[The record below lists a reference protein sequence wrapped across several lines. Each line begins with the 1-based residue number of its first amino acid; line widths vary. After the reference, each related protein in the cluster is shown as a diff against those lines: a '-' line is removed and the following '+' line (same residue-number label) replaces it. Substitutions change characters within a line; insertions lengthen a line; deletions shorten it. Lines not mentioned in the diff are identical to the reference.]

1 MSKILE
7 MIEKR
12 NKAWEGAK
20 AFLDSK
26 RDKDG
31 LISEE
36 DALVYDEMEK
46 KVKAYSAEIERLQ
59 EMEEMEKELSKPIN
73 SAIVSKPMDDKAEE
87 TKKKGR
93 ASDEYKRDMLKAI
106 RSNFKQVT
114 DILQEGVDTDGG
126 YLVPEEYDSRLIDV
140 LTENNIMR
148 TLGTKITTSG
158 LHRITVTA
166 TKPAAL
172 WVEEGGKIPFSDATF
187 GQITID
193 AFKLAVGVKVTNE
206 LLYDSKF
213 PLENYIIEQFGKAIG
228 NAEEDAFL
236 NGDGQKKPLGIFHK
250 NGGAMHDVT
259 TAGASISADD
269 IISLIYALARPYRQ
283 KAKFIM
289 NDQTIAVIR
298 KLKDSNGNYMWQPSI
313 KEGEPDRLLGYAVYT
328 SAYAPVVEAGKPA
341 IAFGDFSYYK
351 IADRGTR
358 SFQELSELYAET
370 DTTGFIAKERVD
382 GKLILPE
389 SVHILTVKAK

>member
-1 MSKILE
+1 MKKILE

-20 AFLDSK
+20 AFLESK

-36 DALVYDEMEK
+36 DALIYDEMEQ
-46 KVKAYSAEIERLQ
+46 KVKNYTEEIERLQ
-59 EMEEMEKELSKPIN
+59 KMEAMEQELSKPIN
-73 SAIVSKPMDDKAEE
+73 DAIVSKPMDRKEE
-87 TKKKGR
+87 EKKGR
-93 ASDEYKRDMLKAI
+93 ASDEYRKDMLKAI

-114 DILQEGVDTDGG
+114 NLLQEGVDTDGG
-126 YLVPEEYDSRLIDV
+126 YLVPEEYDNRLIDV
-140 LTENNIMR
+140 LNENNIMR
-148 TLGTKITTSG
+148 VLGTKITTSG
-158 LHRITVTA
+158 LHRITITA

-172 WVEEGGKIPFSDATF
+172 WVEEGGKIPFSDSTF

-206 LLYDSKF
+206 LLYDSMF
-213 PLENYIIEQFGKAIG
+213 PLESYIIEQFGKAMG

-236 NGDGQKKPLGIFHK
+236 NGDGKKKPLGIFHQD
-250 NGGAMHDVT
+250 GGAISDVT
-259 TAGASISADD
+259 TTGGSISSDD
-269 IISLIYALARPYRQ
+269 IISLVYALGRPYRQ

-298 KLKDSNGNYMWQPSI
+298 KLKDGNGSYMWQPSI
-313 KEGEPDRLLGYAVYT
+313 KEGEPDRLLGYPVFT
-328 SAYAPVVEAGKPA
+328 SAYAPIVEAGKPA
-341 IAFGDFSYYK
+341 IAFGDFSYYN

-358 SFQELSELYAET
+358 SIQELTELYAET

-389 SVHILTVKAK
+389 AVHLLTVKAK

>member
-1 MSKILE
+1 MKKILE

-20 AFLDSK
+20 AFLESK

-36 DALVYDEMEK
+36 DALIYDEMEQ
-46 KVKAYSAEIERLQ
+46 KVKNYTEEIERLQ
-59 EMEEMEKELSKPIN
+59 KMETMEQELSKPIN
-73 SAIVSKPMDDKAEE
+73 DAIVSKPMDRKEE
-87 TKKKGR
+87 EKKGR
-93 ASDEYKRDMLKAI
+93 ASDEYRKDMLKAI

-114 DILQEGVDTDGG
+114 NLLQEGVDTDGG
-126 YLVPEEYDSRLIDV
+126 YLVPEEYDRRLIDV
-140 LTENNIMR
+140 LNENNIMR

-158 LHRITVTA
+158 LHRITITA

-172 WVEEGGKIPFSDATF
+172 WVEEGGKIPFSDSTF

-206 LLYDSKF
+206 LLYDSMF
-213 PLENYIIEQFGKAIG
+213 PLESYIIEQFGKAMG

-236 NGDGQKKPLGIFHK
+236 NGDGKKKPLGIFHQE
-250 NGGAMHDVT
+250 GGAISDVT
-259 TAGASISADD
+259 TAGGSISSDD
-269 IISLIYALARPYRQ
+269 IISLVYALGRPYRQ

-298 KLKDSNGNYMWQPSI
+298 KLKDGNGNYMWQPSI
-313 KEGEPDRLLGYAVYT
+313 KEGEPDRLLGYPVFT
-328 SAYAPVVEAGKPA
+328 SAYAPIVEAGKPA
-341 IAFGDFSYYK
+341 IAFGDFSYYN

-358 SFQELSELYAET
+358 SIQELTELYAET

-389 SVHILTVKAK
+389 AVHLLTVKAK

>member
-1 MSKILE
+1 MKKILE

-20 AFLDSK
+20 AFLESK

-36 DALVYDEMEK
+36 DALIYDEMEQ
-46 KVKAYSAEIERLQ
+46 KVKNYTEEIERLQ
-59 EMEEMEKELSKPIN
+59 KMEAMEQELSKPIN
-73 SAIVSKPMDDKAEE
+73 DAIVSKPMDRKEE
-87 TKKKGR
+87 EKKGR
-93 ASDEYKRDMLKAI
+93 ASDEYRKDMLKAI

-114 DILQEGVDTDGG
+114 NLLQEGVDTDGG
-126 YLVPEEYDSRLIDV
+126 YLVPEEYDNRLIDV
-140 LTENNIMR
+140 LNENNIIR

-158 LHRITVTA
+158 LHRITITA

-172 WVEEGGKIPFSDATF
+172 WVEEGGKIPFSDSTF

-206 LLYDSKF
+206 LLYDSLF
-213 PLENYIIEQFGKAIG
+213 PLENYIIEQFGKAMG

-236 NGDGQKKPLGIFHK
+236 NGDGKKKPLGIFHQD
-250 NGGAMHDVT
+250 GGAISDVT
-259 TAGASISADD
+259 TAGGSISSDD
-269 IISLIYALARPYRQ
+269 IISLVYALGRPYRQ

-298 KLKDSNGNYMWQPSI
+298 KLKDGNGSYMWQPSI
-313 KEGEPDRLLGYAVYT
+313 KEGEPDRLLGYPVFT
-328 SAYAPVVEAGKPA
+328 SAYAPIVEAGKPA
-341 IAFGDFSYYK
+341 IAFGDFSYYN

-358 SFQELSELYAET
+358 SIQELTELYAET

-389 SVHILTVKAK
+389 AVHLLTVKAK

>member
-1 MSKILE
+1 MKKILE

-20 AFLDSK
+20 AFLESK

-36 DALVYDEMEK
+36 DALIYDEMEQ
-46 KVKAYSAEIERLQ
+46 KVKNYTEEIERLQ
-59 EMEEMEKELSKPIN
+59 KMEAMEQELSKPIN
-73 SAIVSKPMDDKAEE
+73 DAIVSKPMDRKEE
-87 TKKKGR
+87 EKKGR
-93 ASDEYKRDMLKAI
+93 ASDEYRKDMLKAI

-114 DILQEGVDTDGG
+114 NLLQEGVDTDGG
-126 YLVPEEYDSRLIDV
+126 YLVPEEYDNRLIDV
-140 LTENNIMR
+140 LNENNIMR

-158 LHRITVTA
+158 LHRITITA

-172 WVEEGGKIPFSDATF
+172 WVEEGGKIPFSDSTF

-206 LLYDSKF
+206 LLYDSMF
-213 PLENYIIEQFGKAIG
+213 PLESYIIEQFGKAMG

-236 NGDGQKKPLGIFHK
+236 NGDGKKKPLGIFHQD
-250 NGGAMHDVT
+250 GGAISDVT
-259 TAGASISADD
+259 TAGGSISSDD
-269 IISLIYALARPYRQ
+269 IISLVYALGRPYRQ

-298 KLKDSNGNYMWQPSI
+298 KLKDGNGSYMWQPSI
-313 KEGEPDRLLGYAVYT
+313 KEGEPDRLLGYPVFT
-328 SAYAPVVEAGKPA
+328 SAYAPIVETGKPA
-341 IAFGDFSYYK
+341 IAFGDFSYYN

-358 SFQELSELYAET
+358 SIQELTELYAET

-389 SVHILTVKAK
+389 AVHLLTVKAK

>member
-1 MSKILE
+1 MKKILE

-20 AFLDSK
+20 AFLESK

-36 DALVYDEMEK
+36 DALIYDEMEQ
-46 KVKAYSAEIERLQ
+46 KVKNYTEEIERLQ
-59 EMEEMEKELSKPIN
+59 KMEAMEQELSKPIN
-73 SAIVSKPMDDKAEE
+73 DAIVSKPMDRKEE
-87 TKKKGR
+87 EKKGR
-93 ASDEYKRDMLKAI
+93 ASDEYRKDMLKAI

-114 DILQEGVDTDGG
+114 NLLQEGVDTDGG
-126 YLVPEEYDSRLIDV
+126 YLVPEEYDNRLIDV
-140 LTENNIMR
+140 LNENNIMR
-148 TLGTKITTSG
+148 ILGTKITTSG
-158 LHRITVTA
+158 LHRITITA

-172 WVEEGGKIPFSDATF
+172 WVEEGGKIPFSDSTF

-206 LLYDSKF
+206 LLYDSMF
-213 PLENYIIEQFGKAIG
+213 PLESYIIEQFGKAMG

-236 NGDGQKKPLGIFHK
+236 NGDGKKKPLGIFHQD
-250 NGGAMHDVT
+250 GGAISDVT
-259 TAGASISADD
+259 TAGGSISSDD
-269 IISLIYALARPYRQ
+269 IISLVYALGRPYRQ

-298 KLKDSNGNYMWQPSI
+298 KLKDGNGSYMWQPSI
-313 KEGEPDRLLGYAVYT
+313 KEGEPDRLLGYPVFT
-328 SAYAPVVEAGKPA
+328 SAYAPIVEAGKPA
-341 IAFGDFSYYK
+341 IAFGDFSYYN

-358 SFQELSELYAET
+358 SIQELTELYAET

-389 SVHILTVKAK
+389 AVHLLTVKAK